1 MHAGK
6 SQCMPGSPPRAA
18 ARSRQACRQI
28 PVHARRAA
36 AAPGAARPATPAEL
50 VALALSPLS
59 CSREPRT
66 LPAAF
71 LVIGHYW
78 PHALVAA
85 GSVEQ
90 ALSNNMGGARLLP
103 WKRRTGAALDSR
115 GRTSGLKGRL
125 MAQPWVMGE
134 RRPSPDWPGWASARI
149 SSGPRPRCAA
159 AAGRRGPARRRPRG
173 MHCMLTVPECM
184 QLESQC

>member
-1 MHAGK
+1 
-6 SQCMPGSPPRAA
+6 MPGSPPRAA
-18 ARSRQACRQI
+18 AQRMQACRQI

-50 VALALSPLS
+50 VAVALSPLS

-71 LVIGHYW
+71 LVVRSYC

-90 ALSNNMGGARLLP
+90 ALSNITCGARLLP
-103 WKRRTGAALDSR
+103 WERRTGAALHSR
-115 GRTSGLKGRL
+115 GRASGLKGRL
-125 MAQPWVMGE
+125 MAKPWVMGE
-134 RRPSPDWPGWASARI
+134 RRPSPDWPGWASARMW
-149 SSGPRPRCAA
+149 SGRGPRCAA
-159 AAGRRGPARRRPRG
+159 VTGRRGPARRRPRG
-173 MHCMLTVPECM
+173 MHCIC
-184 QLESQC
+184 

>member
-6 SQCMPGSPPRAA
+6 SQSMPGSPPRAA
-18 ARSRQACRQI
+18 TRSRQACRQI

-50 VALALSPLS
+50 VAVALSPLS

-71 LVIGHYW
+71 LVVRSYC

-90 ALSNNMGGARLLP
+90 ALSNITCGARLLP
-103 WKRRTGAALDSR
+103 AMAKTAPAPDYR
-115 GRTSGLKGRL
+115 GRASGLDGR
-125 MAQPWVMGE
+125 AIVQPWVMV
-134 RRPSPDWPGWASARI
+134 SYHHD
-149 SSGPRPRCAA
+149 
-159 AAGRRGPARRRPRG
+159 PARSG
-173 MHCMLTVPECM
+173 
-184 QLESQC
+184 